1 MRKVTNI
8 QKEKEEVSYLS
19 GKTVLIRQREEKTRI
34 RITERKG

>member
-8 QKEKEEVSYLS
+8 QKEEEESYLS